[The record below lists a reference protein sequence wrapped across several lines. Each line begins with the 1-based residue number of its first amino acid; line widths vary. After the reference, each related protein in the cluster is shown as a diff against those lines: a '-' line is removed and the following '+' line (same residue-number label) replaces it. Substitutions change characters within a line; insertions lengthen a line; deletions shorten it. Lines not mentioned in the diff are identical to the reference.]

1 MRFVLTLLLTL
12 CSLPAWAAPPM
23 DEFFADYE
31 ALLETHLEEK
41 RTEDGGLISAFDYNA
56 ALNDDRTIN
65 RLTQQRSKLAA
76 FDPDSLESRESAT
89 AFWVN
94 AYNFFMLAHILE
106 ERPDGELVA
115 SVWDYGGRYNP
126 FRNNIFERALFEI
139 GGEDYSLDEMEKG
152 ILLGETFQARGWKD
166 ARIHFAVN
174 CASVGCPP
182 LRKTVYTASNVDD
195 LLEENTRRA
204 MRTHYHLQVEEDTL
218 RLSSLFDWYESDFT
232 EEAGSVRAFVRTYA
246 SEGTVAA
253 MEEARD
259 IEYIEYDWALNEPAN
274 FPAFQE

>member
-1 MRFVLTLLLTL
+1 MRFVIALLLTL

-23 DEFFADYE
+23 DDFFADYE

-41 RTEDGGLISAFDYNA
+41 RTEDGGLVSAFDYNA
-56 ALNDDRTIN
+56 ASNDDRTIN

-106 ERPDGELVA
+106 ERPDGELVE

-126 FRNNIFERALFEI
+126 FRNNIFERALFDI
-139 GGEDYSLDEMEKG
+139 GGENYSLDEMEKG
-152 ILLGETFQARGWKD
+152 ILLGEEFQARGWKD

-182 LRKTVYTASNVDD
+182 LRKTIYTASNVDD

-204 MRTHYHLQVEEDTL
+204 MRTHYHLQVEDDTL

-232 EEAGSVRAFVRTYA
+232 EEAGSVRAFVRSYA
-246 SEGTVAA
+246 SEEIVAA

-259 IEYIEYDWALNEPAN
+259 IEYIEYDWALNKPAN